1 MRYSSQLNLAATL
14 RMLTLLVAVV
24 LAASAAQACPSCKE
38 ALGSSDAAQGDVVGA
53 YFWSILFMLTM
64 PFTLISCFSFAMW
77 RAVKRANAEKA
88 AAEAGNAAATEAL
101 SNSAIARPEMTH
113 V

>member
-1 MRYSSQLNLAATL
+1 MLYSPLQNIAATL
-14 RMLTLLVAVV
+14 RMLMLLTLMV

-64 PFTLISCFSFAMW
+64 PFTLISCFSFTMW

-88 AAEAGNAAATEAL
+88 AAEAGSAATDAL
-101 SNSAIARPEMTH
+101 SNSAMARPEMTH